1 MSNEKDKKANIK
13 YCVYCGAKVN
23 EGQIYCPKCGKLV
36 VKVKVARKTT
46 ENTNQVKEELI
57 PIRDDQKHKI
67 SRKCPGCG
75 SIISSAIL
83 EQCPIC
89 NAKLEK
95 VELPKD
101 QIGIQ
106 KSERRPGFIFTDKK
120 LVPEQRFVLNKATW
134 NLREGLNVFGNSI
147 MVYIII
153 RILITSIVIFQLPI
167 DGTTG
172 TINITTIILS
182 QLPDLI
188 FGIYPLWYI
197 YSKKHNMKKLGF
209 WYTPKSFLVT
219 IVIGIIGGLLLI
231 LINSF
236 SNSII
241 ELMMQ
246 LGINF
251 DDIFSQIALENQIVR
266 EAEPYWMV
274 LLIFLLNLSVFSTE
288 IVYRGV
294 LHNTLKSHFG
304 NDLFGK
310 FSTIVLV
317 ALIYSLLY
325 LVFSLP
331 LGLYFFLIEFFIFLI
346 LGVLYEVNKNIYNP
360 IIASIIFNSVLMIIV
375 IFP

>member
-1 MSNEKDKKANIK
+1 MSNEKDKKVINK

-23 EGQIYCPKCGKLV
+23 EGQIYCPKCGKLF

-57 PIRDDQKHKI
+57 PIREDQKHKI

-172 TINITTIILS
+172 TINITTIILA

-188 FGIYPLWYI
+188 FGVYPLWYI

-231 LINSF
+231 LVNNF